1 METINKELAL
11 WLQQLGIAE
20 GYVDLVVTAT
30 SIFVILHILVKHELF
45 TARIISLFVYS
56 RKPLST
62 HVNKCVSV
70 TSGKSP

>member
-30 SIFVILHILVKHELF
+30 SIFVILLVAFILDK
-45 TARIISLFVYS
+45 I
-56 RKPLST
+56 
-62 HVNKCVSV
+62 
-70 TSGKSP
+70 

>member
-1 METINKELAL
+1 FAMKGLPHHWQILF
-11 WLQQLGIAE
+11 
-20 GYVDLVVTAT
+20 T